1 MAEGI
6 RKRGNKYSFRINV
19 KDELTGE
26 WKNIERGGFSTQAE
40 ARQARAALLTEYA
53 ENPTKALKEQ
63 KKLTLDQVYDDFM
76 FKQVTRDRE
85 WSTVRGYD
93 SVYRAQLQP
102 RWGKR
107 YMNNITA
114 AELTD
119 YFFSL
124 TAHYSQHYIKN
135 IYTFAFALWKY
146 AEERHYIKENAMR
159 NTSRPREDS
168 DYDKIKVYTQEE
180 LDMFEERFSSTSLLP
195 AFKIGRATG
204 VRCGECFGLLW
215 SDISWENHTMTI
227 DKQLVMENKIWTLR
241 NVKTKKANRVIDL
254 QDNIYEYL
262 KELRAE
268 QLETKER
275 LGIAYRTNR
284 VAVDMGRN
292 KEKIVREDLEFI
304 NIRETGELLTPNS
317 VKVLGRIANEELGVP
332 FKYHNLRHTHA
343 TWLAEHGVPTAAVRL
358 RLGHSRETTT
368 LRYYTHVTDP
378 MRESMVSKLNSFDY

>member
-6 RKRGNKYSFRINV
+6 RKRGNKYSFRINI

-26 WKNIERGGFSTQAE
+26 WKNIERGGFNTQAE
-40 ARQARAALLTEYA
+40 ARQARANLLAEYN
-53 ENPTKALKEQ
+53 ENPQTALKSQ
-63 KKLTLDQVYDDFM
+63 KKMTVEQVYDEFM
-76 FKQVTRDRE
+76 YKQVTKDRE
-85 WSTVRGYD
+85 WSTVRGYE
-93 SVYRAQLQP
+93 SIYRAQIQP
-102 RWGKR
+102 KWGNR
-107 YMNNITA
+107 YINTITS

-119 YFFSL
+119 YLFSL
-124 TAHYSQHYIKN
+124 APNYSQHYIKG
-135 IYTFAFALWKY
+135 IHTFLFSIWKY
-146 AEERHYIKENAMR
+146 AEDRLYIKENAMR
-159 NTSRPREDS
+159 FASKPKVDS
-168 DYDKIKVYTQEE
+168 DSDKIKVYSQEE
-180 LDMFEERFSSTSLLP
+180 LDMFEERFASTSLLP

-215 SDISWENHTMTI
+215 DAINWENHTMTI
-227 DKQLVMENKIWTLR
+227 DKQLVMENRIWTLR
-241 NVKTKKANRVIDL
+241 NVKTKNANRVIDL
-254 QDNIYEYL
+254 QDSIYNYL

-268 QLETKER
+268 QLATKEK
-275 LGIAYRTNR
+275 LGIAFRTNR

-343 TWLAEHGVPTAAVRL
+343 TWLAEHGVPTAAVRM

-368 LRYYTHVTDP
+368 LRYYTHVTNP
-378 MRESMVSKLNSFDY
+378 MRECMVAALNNNRH